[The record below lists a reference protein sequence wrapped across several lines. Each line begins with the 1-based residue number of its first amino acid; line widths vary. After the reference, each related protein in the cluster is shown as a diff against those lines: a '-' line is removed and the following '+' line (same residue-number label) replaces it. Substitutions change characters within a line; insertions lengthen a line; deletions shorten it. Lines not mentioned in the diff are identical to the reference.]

1 MQEDN
6 IFFTEDGFMDSNF
19 IIKSR
24 RFHEYLLK
32 NISDNINNNSYSV
45 LEFIFVTDTDI
56 TIEGK
61 LPKEG
66 YSKSLQTSLEY
77 FVSEELYEYATKC
90 KKILDKLN
98 NLQND

>member
-6 IFFTEDGFMDSNF
+6 IFFIEGDFMDSDF
-19 IIKSR
+19 IVRSR

-32 NISDNINNNSYSV
+32 SISDNIKNNSYDV
-45 LEFIFVTDTDI
+45 LEFIFVTNTDI

-66 YSKSLQTSLEY
+66 YSKSLQTSLDY
-77 FVSEELYEYATKC
+77 FVSEELYEYAAKC
-90 KKILDKLN
+90 KKLLDKLN
-98 NLQND
+98 TLQND

>member
-6 IFFTEDGFMDSNF
+6 IFFIEDEFMDSDF

-24 RFHEYLLK
+24 RFHEFLLK
-32 NISDNINNNSYSV
+32 NISDNIESGLYGT
-45 LEFIFVTDTDI
+45 LEFTFISSTDYV
-56 TIEGK
+56 IEGK

-66 YSKSLQTSLEY
+66 YSKSLQTSLDY
-77 FVSEELYEYATKC
+77 FVSEELYEYAAKC

>member
-6 IFFTEDGFMDSNF
+6 IFFIEGDFMDSDF
-19 IIKSR
+19 IVKSR

-32 NISDNINNNSYSV
+32 NISDNIKNNSYDV

-66 YSKSLQTSLEY
+66 YSKSLQSSLDY
-77 FVSEELYEYATKC
+77 FVSEELYEYAAKC
-90 KKILDKLN
+90 KKLLDKLN
-98 NLQND
+98 TLQND

>member
-6 IFFTEDGFMDSNF
+6 IFFIEGDFMDSDF
-19 IIKSR
+19 IVRSR

-32 NISDNINNNSYSV
+32 SISDNIKNNSYDV
-45 LEFIFVTDTDI
+45 LEFIFVTNTDI

-66 YSKSLQTSLEY
+66 YSKSLQTSLDY
-77 FVSEELYEYATKC
+77 FVSEELYEYAAKC
-90 KKILDKLN
+90 KKLLDKLN
-98 NLQND
+98 TLQDD